1 MSRRAA
7 AVFATLLLSA
17 LLVSPGTARAKAG
30 IAVLSGI
37 VVPQGDDYATTIGG
51 MYMVD
56 LPVYSAFH
64 VAPYTAVYK
73 LEKKNSGTYVA
84 DLGLAFQFVVRTT
97 PIKPFFGFTVG
108 ATPMLDELRLDVG
121 FQAGIQWKIV
131 ANFSLVAL
139 GRYNI
144 AIADHGSNLKRG
156 QGMGG
161 IQFDF

>member
-1 MSRRAA
+1 MSFRSA
-7 AVFATLLLSA
+7 AVLVTIALAVLALSPHRA
-17 LLVSPGTARAKAG
+17 QAKAG

-37 VVPQGDDYATTIGG
+37 VVPQGDDYDTTIGG

-73 LEKKNSGTYVA
+73 LEKKDKGTYVA

-144 AIADHGSNLKRG
+144 AIADHGDNLKRG